1 MLRPL
6 KKTSKFYAS
15 TRKEAE
21 EEIQKMINETE
32 GSVIKQ
38 NIVSKNHKDFGDYY
52 EAQVT
57 EEFARSKEIVEGGF
71 LAWERRK
78 SFVEIN
84 KRLLW
89 ILRS

>member
-1 MLRPL
+1 MIRPL
-6 KKTSKFYAS
+6 QTTTKFYAT

-21 EEIQKMINETE
+21 AEISKMIKDTN
-32 GSVIKQ
+32 GAVIKQ

-71 LAWERRK
+71 LA
-78 SFVEIN
+78 
-84 KRLLW
+84 
-89 ILRS
+89 

>member
-1 MLRPL
+1 MIRKLQNTR
-6 KKTSKFYAS
+6 KFYAT

-21 EEIQKMINETE
+21 EEIQKMIHETE

-52 EAQVT
+52 EAQAT

-71 LAWERRK
+71 LA
-78 SFVEIN
+78 
-84 KRLLW
+84 
-89 ILRS
+89 

>member
-1 MLRPL
+1 MIRPL
-6 KKTSKFYAS
+6 QTTTKFYAT

-21 EEIQKMINETE
+21 EEIAKMIKDTK
-32 GSVIKQ
+32 GAVIKQ

-71 LAWERRK
+71 LA
-78 SFVEIN
+78 
-84 KRLLW
+84 
-89 ILRS
+89 